1 MSSNEFVLFSQDKIS
16 YKHKFYILMDLLITN
31 QNSSRSEALFF
42 MLIFYTQMIS
52 GFFSEFLGIF
62 DPKNSTS
69 DKIFNYIE
77 KIFRVR
83 DLFVNKY
90 SSFKTILVILLI
102 ILIFFSIHFAVTC
115 YKIKRTSF
123 YSYTETI
130 LNFYIKFMIYIGSNI
145 MFDLAFC
152 NFCLED
158 KNPYF
163 KGVSCTIK
171 DNYFPAII
179 SVFMFIISS
188 FFTVIIQF
196 FYCDAMYL
204 STSFYS
210 RIACN
215 YELYTS
221 LNTIV
226 YSFLLTQVTSL
237 SKETFLFYNII
248 MSGIQLNFF
257 IKHYPFYDK
266 TTNIYAGL
274 FHILYFWTSIFF
286 LIFAYIDYQE
296 KGIIYIVSSIIILYF
311 YFNLKYKIEEN
322 VFLDTPFYKINNR
335 FYLLYYIK
343 NLIDKM
349 NHLEENPEDKALLS
363 GIMQM
368 HVLECPNKKCISKS
382 KQRLY
387 LPITNEWSDRSKLF
401 IEDRV
406 FMINFIIT
414 ISTYFIN
421 INSYSPDLII
431 NLSLYYLEI
440 IGNFCLA
447 MFYYKKA
454 KEMKMTLQEQFSFER
469 LRLKISKLLNEKLK
483 PPNEPCPNLDELD
496 ATMYFKYEDI
506 SQTLVDEI
514 NNDINLSLEFW
525 KIFRRSQLD
534 YRKKIDF
541 NKIFHLTD
549 KIRIT
554 KEKIESLWKKLLEI
568 YNGVNELFDLYFDYV
583 EQINDDDLKKRDLEG
598 LKRKSEN
605 FSEHIGQNF
614 YTILFNRET
623 GIIIANADK
632 GKEGLI
638 EKTNL
643 EIETIFK
650 YKPEELKGM
659 NLTSL
664 MPKIFSKIHRSFIEK
679 YYQIGERKIIDLKE
693 IKTYGKN
700 KDNAIIVIR
709 LAVKLFPILND
720 NVYFVGL
727 ISKEN
732 IDDVIFLD
740 HHFNIQGMSP
750 KLLKTLNCDNKILF
764 QDNDIPFYVI
774 CKKFVN
780 FYKIFLQGKKQNLK
794 EKKKQS
800 SVLIELTETSSIKD
814 SMINDPKEKNPLN
827 PENNNKNDIQIE
839 NIEIN
844 ENIELEYEIRL
855 PQFLLDFSN
864 STNKRLLKIAEQN
877 KAIAA
882 GTLTVEAAAA
892 EGEDDGGNDSNDEF
906 GESDLLVD
914 DNDRINVQEA
924 SSSKIESSIKKDT
937 SKFSHFS
944 GNGKENSTS
953 VFSPKNNNNTIK
965 RNSNLNSESTN
976 VVSGVNF
983 NKDVGNVIHIN
994 KVDTTTDNITPTPGN
1009 TPNGLLKVDNNY
1021 NGDSSKINQENS
1033 KLDFN
1038 KKSDEE
1044 KDFIAKVTKYKE
1056 LFVNG
1061 NFEQLE
1067 ELIDDC
1073 NRDSNSKEFKFN
1085 FTFDKYKF
1093 GVRNISYVVR
1103 CIDAKNEGF
1112 KSEEETLNEIDSK
1125 LIKYKKD
1132 KANAIKP
1139 LFQVLYNEKE
1149 KIIEQ
1154 QSRVPFLKAENS
1166 EFQKLL
1172 SLFKDDMI
1180 KMSMVHGKKKE
1191 EELMDENAS
1200 QMSHS
1205 SFNADL
1211 VKKNRIEEIRANL
1224 LNNISN
1230 FYTLKYIKITV
1241 IAIGLLSLAYGV
1253 VYVVLFLNIYDNL
1266 KDINEFNINLFQT
1279 TIWMNNLIGTLISLK
1294 ALYSDIMENGNYTFN
1309 SYINDNKEYF
1319 NTMKEFAFIWYENI
1333 TDQFAYLEDNI
1344 GKFINDKKQKQL
1356 FWDNQKITYIY
1367 KEINDFECFPLAI
1380 AQSLSNINSILK
1392 NDYFSLSISKE
1403 NLTSNSLQYIDYIT
1417 FMGIDNTYDNI
1428 LPNQF
1433 EKLQTM
1439 PQILKDFNSDSSQI
1453 LIIFLLAYS
1462 SIMIILCISYAILLH
1477 LTNKNMSEGLEKV
1490 SKIKLEKIEDTIKK
1504 IEGFNVILK
1513 QYLERESKNNGGGSG
1528 DKKNEE
1534 QGGEGTTMNPTTINP
1549 NAPSNN
1555 LNSNGFN
1562 IDTKKFIPLTIL
1574 NFSYFQTV
1582 ILFCVLAGFLIP
1594 VFILTDNMVNS
1605 TNKIINIQEYLY
1617 GKIVNATASIVKVK
1631 CLMSDCDI
1639 TTNLNFTDLINIY
1652 EVQDI
1657 VQALSIFNDI
1667 DIFYNRKFLL
1677 DACAAVYINN
1687 ETGYN
1692 ECLNDELIQSANN
1705 TESILKLIDETI
1717 DNIYKEQQIKKGNIV
1732 TLKDKSQRNFVNYL
1746 LYETD
1751 SFNLLETIFY
1761 KYVIQI
1767 SDNFSDL
1774 CVQNLLSYLNNK
1786 KELVIILVI
1795 ILSTILIGLCIYIEF
1810 YFISKLIHL
1819 LSVSRCILK
1828 IIPTTVI
1835 NNTPELESWIESK
1848 Y

>member
-1 MSSNEFVLFSQDKIS
+1 MKIL
-16 YKHKFYILMDLLITN
+16 K
-31 QNSSRSEALFF
+31 
-42 MLIFYTQMIS
+42 
-52 GFFSEFLGIF
+52 
-62 DPKNSTS
+62 KN
-69 DKIFNYIE
+69 
-77 KIFRVR
+77 
-83 DLFVNKY
+83 
-90 SSFKTILVILLI
+90 
-102 ILIFFSIHFAVTC
+102 
-115 YKIKRTSF
+115 
-123 YSYTETI
+123 
-130 LNFYIKFMIYIGSNI
+130 
-145 MFDLAFC
+145 
-152 NFCLED
+152 
-158 KNPYF
+158 
-163 KGVSCTIK
+163 
-171 DNYFPAII
+171 
-179 SVFMFIISS
+179 
-188 FFTVIIQF
+188 
-196 FYCDAMYL
+196 
-204 STSFYS
+204 
-210 RIACN
+210 
-215 YELYTS
+215 
-221 LNTIV
+221 
-226 YSFLLTQVTSL
+226 
-237 SKETFLFYNII
+237 
-248 MSGIQLNFF
+248 
-257 IKHYPFYDK
+257 
-266 TTNIYAGL
+266 
-274 FHILYFWTSIFF
+274 
-286 LIFAYIDYQE
+286 
-296 KGIIYIVSSIIILYF
+296 
-311 YFNLKYKIEEN
+311 
-322 VFLDTPFYKINNR
+322 
-335 FYLLYYIK
+335 
-343 NLIDKM
+343 
-349 NHLEENPEDKALLS
+349 
-363 GIMQM
+363 
-368 HVLECPNKKCISKS
+368 
-382 KQRLY
+382 
-387 LPITNEWSDRSKLF
+387 
-401 IEDRV
+401 
-406 FMINFIIT
+406 
-414 ISTYFIN
+414 
-421 INSYSPDLII
+421 
-431 NLSLYYLEI
+431 
-440 IGNFCLA
+440 
-447 MFYYKKA
+447 
-454 KEMKMTLQEQFSFER
+454 
-469 LRLKISKLLNEKLK
+469 
-483 PPNEPCPNLDELD
+483 
-496 ATMYFKYEDI
+496 
-506 SQTLVDEI
+506 LVDEI

-534 YRKKIDF
+534 YRKQIDF
-541 NKIFHLTD
+541 NKIFSLTD

-554 KEKIESLWKKLLEI
+554 KENIEILWKKLIDI

-614 YTILFNRET
+614 YSILFNRET

-693 IKTYGKN
+693 IKTYAKN

-794 EKKKQS
+794 EKKNQAS
-800 SVLIELTETSSIKD
+800 ALIELTETSSIKD
-814 SMINDPKEKNPLN
+814 SIVKDPKEKNTLKQD
-827 PENNNKNDIQIE
+827 NNIENDIHNE

-864 STNKRLLKIAEQN
+864 STNKRLLKLAEQN

-882 GTLTVEAAAA
+882 GTLTIEAAAA
-892 EGEDDGGNDSNDEF
+892 ENEDEGGNDSNDEF

-914 DNDRINVQEA
+914 DNDRINVQEGSA
-924 SSSKIESSIKKDT
+924 SKIDSSVKKDV
-937 SKFSHFS
+937 SKFSRFS
-944 GNGKENSTS
+944 ATGKENSTS
-953 VFSPKNNNNTIK
+953 GYSPKNVINNIR

-976 VVSGVNF
+976 IISGANF
-983 NKDVGNVIHIN
+983 NKEISSVIQVNHVETPGNV
-994 KVDTTTDNITPTPGN
+994 TPTPGN
-1009 TPNGLLKVDNNY
+1009 TPNGLLKVENTNY

-1044 KDFIAKVTKYKE
+1044 KAFIAKVKKYKE
-1056 LFVNG
+1056 LFTQG
-1061 NFEQLE
+1061 NFDQLD

-1093 GVRNISYVVR
+1093 GIRNISYVVR

-1112 KSEEETLNEIDSK
+1112 KSDEDTLNEVDPK
-1125 LIKYKKD
+1125 LIKYKRD

-1241 IAIGLLSLAYGV
+1241 LAIGILSLAYAV
-1253 VYVVLFLNIYDNL
+1253 IYVVLFLNIYDNL
-1266 KDINEFNINLFQT
+1266 IDINEFNINLFQT

-1294 ALYSDIMENGNYTFN
+1294 ALYSDIMEDGNYTFN
-1309 SYINDNKEYF
+1309 SYITDNKEYF
-1319 NTMKEFAFIWYENI
+1319 NTMKNFAFLWYENI

-1344 GKFINDKKQKQL
+1344 GKFINDKKQKKL

-1367 KEINDFECFPLAI
+1367 KDLNDVECFPLAI
-1380 AQSLSNINSILK
+1380 GQSLSNINSILK
-1392 NDYFSLSISKE
+1392 NNYFSLSITKE
-1403 NLTSNSLQYIDYIT
+1403 HLSLNSLQYIDYIT
-1417 FMGIDNTYDNI
+1417 FMGIDNTYENL

-1433 EKLQTM
+1433 EKLKTM

-1462 SIMIILCISYAILLH
+1462 ALMVILCITYAILLH

-1513 QYLERESKNNGGGSG
+1513 KYRERESKNNGGGSDEKKG
-1528 DKKNEE
+1528 DE

-1562 IDTKKFIPLTIL
+1562 IDTKKFIPLSIL
-1574 NFSYFQTV
+1574 NYSYFQTV

-1594 VFILTDNMVNS
+1594 VFILTDNMVTS
-1605 TNKIINIQEYLY
+1605 TNKIINIQEFLF

-1631 CLMSDCDI
+1631 CSMSDCDI
-1639 TTNLNFTDLINIY
+1639 TTNLNFTELINIY

-1667 DIFYNRKFLL
+1667 DVFYNRKFLL
-1677 DACAAVYINN
+1677 DACGAVFINN
-1687 ETGYN
+1687 ESGYN

-1705 TESILKLIDETI
+1705 TESILKLIEETI
-1717 DNIYKEQQIKKGNIV
+1717 DNIYKDQQIKKGTVV
-1732 TLKDKSQRNFVNYL
+1732 TLKDNSQRNFVNYL

-1751 SFNLLETIFY
+1751 SFSLLETVFY
-1761 KYVIQI
+1761 KYIIQI
-1767 SDNFSDL
+1767 SDNFSEI
-1774 CVQNLLSYLNNK
+1774 CIQNLLSYLDNK
-1786 KELVIILVI
+1786 KEFVIILVI
-1795 ILSTILIGLCIYIEF
+1795 ILSTILIGLCVYIEL
-1810 YFISKLIHL
+1810 YFVAKLIHL

>member
-1 MSSNEFVLFSQDKIS
+1 
-16 YKHKFYILMDLLITN
+16 
-31 QNSSRSEALFF
+31 
-42 MLIFYTQMIS
+42 
-52 GFFSEFLGIF
+52 
-62 DPKNSTS
+62 
-69 DKIFNYIE
+69 
-77 KIFRVR
+77 
-83 DLFVNKY
+83 
-90 SSFKTILVILLI
+90 
-102 ILIFFSIHFAVTC
+102 
-115 YKIKRTSF
+115 
-123 YSYTETI
+123 
-130 LNFYIKFMIYIGSNI
+130 
-145 MFDLAFC
+145 
-152 NFCLED
+152 
-158 KNPYF
+158 
-163 KGVSCTIK
+163 
-171 DNYFPAII
+171 
-179 SVFMFIISS
+179 
-188 FFTVIIQF
+188 
-196 FYCDAMYL
+196 
-204 STSFYS
+204 
-210 RIACN
+210 
-215 YELYTS
+215 
-221 LNTIV
+221 
-226 YSFLLTQVTSL
+226 
-237 SKETFLFYNII
+237 
-248 MSGIQLNFF
+248 
-257 IKHYPFYDK
+257 
-266 TTNIYAGL
+266 
-274 FHILYFWTSIFF
+274 
-286 LIFAYIDYQE
+286 
-296 KGIIYIVSSIIILYF
+296 
-311 YFNLKYKIEEN
+311 
-322 VFLDTPFYKINNR
+322 
-335 FYLLYYIK
+335 
-343 NLIDKM
+343 
-349 NHLEENPEDKALLS
+349 
-363 GIMQM
+363 
-368 HVLECPNKKCISKS
+368 
-382 KQRLY
+382 
-387 LPITNEWSDRSKLF
+387 
-401 IEDRV
+401 
-406 FMINFIIT
+406 
-414 ISTYFIN
+414 
-421 INSYSPDLII
+421 
-431 NLSLYYLEI
+431 
-440 IGNFCLA
+440 
-447 MFYYKKA
+447 
-454 KEMKMTLQEQFSFER
+454 
-469 LRLKISKLLNEKLK
+469 
-483 PPNEPCPNLDELD
+483 
-496 ATMYFKYEDI
+496 
-506 SQTLVDEI
+506 
-514 NNDINLSLEFW
+514 
-525 KIFRRSQLD
+525 
-534 YRKKIDF
+534 
-541 NKIFHLTD
+541 
-549 KIRIT
+549 
-554 KEKIESLWKKLLEI
+554 
-568 YNGVNELFDLYFDYV
+568 
-583 EQINDDDLKKRDLEG
+583 
-598 LKRKSEN
+598 
-605 FSEHIGQNF
+605 
-614 YTILFNRET
+614 
-623 GIIIANADK
+623 
-632 GKEGLI
+632 
-638 EKTNL
+638 
-643 EIETIFK
+643 
-650 YKPEELKGM
+650 
-659 NLTSL
+659 
-664 MPKIFSKIHRSFIEK
+664 
-679 YYQIGERKIIDLKE
+679 
-693 IKTYGKN
+693 
-700 KDNAIIVIR
+700 
-709 LAVKLFPILND
+709 
-720 NVYFVGL
+720 
-727 ISKEN
+727 
-732 IDDVIFLD
+732 
-740 HHFNIQGMSP
+740 
-750 KLLKTLNCDNKILF
+750 
-764 QDNDIPFYVI
+764 
-774 CKKFVN
+774 
-780 FYKIFLQGKKQNLK
+780 
-794 EKKKQS
+794 
-800 SVLIELTETSSIKD
+800 
-814 SMINDPKEKNPLN
+814 
-827 PENNNKNDIQIE
+827 
-839 NIEIN
+839 
-844 ENIELEYEIRL
+844 
-855 PQFLLDFSN
+855 
-864 STNKRLLKIAEQN
+864 
-877 KAIAA
+877 
-882 GTLTVEAAAA
+882 
-892 EGEDDGGNDSNDEF
+892 
-906 GESDLLVD
+906 
-914 DNDRINVQEA
+914 
-924 SSSKIESSIKKDT
+924 
-937 SKFSHFS
+937 
-944 GNGKENSTS
+944 
-953 VFSPKNNNNTIK
+953 
-965 RNSNLNSESTN
+965 
-976 VVSGVNF
+976 
-983 NKDVGNVIHIN
+983 
-994 KVDTTTDNITPTPGN
+994 
-1009 TPNGLLKVDNNY
+1009 
-1021 NGDSSKINQENS
+1021 
-1033 KLDFN
+1033 
-1038 KKSDEE
+1038 
-1044 KDFIAKVTKYKE
+1044 
-1056 LFVNG
+1056 
-1061 NFEQLE
+1061 
-1067 ELIDDC
+1067 
-1073 NRDSNSKEFKFN
+1073 
-1085 FTFDKYKF
+1085 
-1093 GVRNISYVVR
+1093 
-1103 CIDAKNEGF
+1103 
-1112 KSEEETLNEIDSK
+1112 
-1125 LIKYKKD
+1125 
-1132 KANAIKP
+1132 
-1139 LFQVLYNEKE
+1139 
-1149 KIIEQ
+1149 
-1154 QSRVPFLKAENS
+1154 
-1166 EFQKLL
+1166 
-1172 SLFKDDMI
+1172 
-1180 KMSMVHGKKKE
+1180 
-1191 EELMDENAS
+1191 
-1200 QMSHS
+1200 MSHS

-1241 IAIGLLSLAYGV
+1241 VAIGLLSLAYGV

>member
-1 MSSNEFVLFSQDKIS
+1 ME
-16 YKHKFYILMDLLITN
+16 
-31 QNSSRSEALFF
+31 
-42 MLIFYTQMIS
+42 
-52 GFFSEFLGIF
+52 
-62 DPKNSTS
+62 
-69 DKIFNYIE
+69 
-77 KIFRVR
+77 
-83 DLFVNKY
+83 
-90 SSFKTILVILLI
+90 
-102 ILIFFSIHFAVTC
+102 
-115 YKIKRTSF
+115 
-123 YSYTETI
+123 
-130 LNFYIKFMIYIGSNI
+130 
-145 MFDLAFC
+145 
-152 NFCLED
+152 
-158 KNPYF
+158 
-163 KGVSCTIK
+163 
-171 DNYFPAII
+171 
-179 SVFMFIISS
+179 
-188 FFTVIIQF
+188 
-196 FYCDAMYL
+196 
-204 STSFYS
+204 
-210 RIACN
+210 
-215 YELYTS
+215 
-221 LNTIV
+221 
-226 YSFLLTQVTSL
+226 
-237 SKETFLFYNII
+237 
-248 MSGIQLNFF
+248 
-257 IKHYPFYDK
+257 
-266 TTNIYAGL
+266 
-274 FHILYFWTSIFF
+274 
-286 LIFAYIDYQE
+286 
-296 KGIIYIVSSIIILYF
+296 
-311 YFNLKYKIEEN
+311 
-322 VFLDTPFYKINNR
+322 
-335 FYLLYYIK
+335 
-343 NLIDKM
+343 
-349 NHLEENPEDKALLS
+349 
-363 GIMQM
+363 
-368 HVLECPNKKCISKS
+368 
-382 KQRLY
+382 
-387 LPITNEWSDRSKLF
+387 
-401 IEDRV
+401 
-406 FMINFIIT
+406 
-414 ISTYFIN
+414 
-421 INSYSPDLII
+421 
-431 NLSLYYLEI
+431 
-440 IGNFCLA
+440 
-447 MFYYKKA
+447 
-454 KEMKMTLQEQFSFER
+454 
-469 LRLKISKLLNEKLK
+469 
-483 PPNEPCPNLDELD
+483 
-496 ATMYFKYEDI
+496 
-506 SQTLVDEI
+506 
-514 NNDINLSLEFW
+514 
-525 KIFRRSQLD
+525 
-534 YRKKIDF
+534 
-541 NKIFHLTD
+541 
-549 KIRIT
+549 
-554 KEKIESLWKKLLEI
+554 
-568 YNGVNELFDLYFDYV
+568 
-583 EQINDDDLKKRDLEG
+583 
-598 LKRKSEN
+598 
-605 FSEHIGQNF
+605 
-614 YTILFNRET
+614 
-623 GIIIANADK
+623 
-632 GKEGLI
+632 
-638 EKTNL
+638 
-643 EIETIFK
+643 
-650 YKPEELKGM
+650 
-659 NLTSL
+659 
-664 MPKIFSKIHRSFIEK
+664 
-679 YYQIGERKIIDLKE
+679 
-693 IKTYGKN
+693 
-700 KDNAIIVIR
+700 
-709 LAVKLFPILND
+709 
-720 NVYFVGL
+720 
-727 ISKEN
+727 
-732 IDDVIFLD
+732 
-740 HHFNIQGMSP
+740 
-750 KLLKTLNCDNKILF
+750 
-764 QDNDIPFYVI
+764 
-774 CKKFVN
+774 
-780 FYKIFLQGKKQNLK
+780 
-794 EKKKQS
+794 
-800 SVLIELTETSSIKD
+800 
-814 SMINDPKEKNPLN
+814 
-827 PENNNKNDIQIE
+827 
-839 NIEIN
+839 
-844 ENIELEYEIRL
+844 
-855 PQFLLDFSN
+855 
-864 STNKRLLKIAEQN
+864 
-877 KAIAA
+877 
-882 GTLTVEAAAA
+882 
-892 EGEDDGGNDSNDEF
+892 
-906 GESDLLVD
+906 
-914 DNDRINVQEA
+914 
-924 SSSKIESSIKKDT
+924 
-937 SKFSHFS
+937 
-944 GNGKENSTS
+944 
-953 VFSPKNNNNTIK
+953 
-965 RNSNLNSESTN
+965 
-976 VVSGVNF
+976 
-983 NKDVGNVIHIN
+983 
-994 KVDTTTDNITPTPGN
+994 
-1009 TPNGLLKVDNNY
+1009 
-1021 NGDSSKINQENS
+1021 
-1033 KLDFN
+1033 
-1038 KKSDEE
+1038 
-1044 KDFIAKVTKYKE
+1044 
-1056 LFVNG
+1056 
-1061 NFEQLE
+1061 
-1067 ELIDDC
+1067 
-1073 NRDSNSKEFKFN
+1073 
-1085 FTFDKYKF
+1085 
-1093 GVRNISYVVR
+1093 
-1103 CIDAKNEGF
+1103 
-1112 KSEEETLNEIDSK
+1112 
-1125 LIKYKKD
+1125 
-1132 KANAIKP
+1132 
-1139 LFQVLYNEKE
+1139 
-1149 KIIEQ
+1149 
-1154 QSRVPFLKAENS
+1154 
-1166 EFQKLL
+1166 
-1172 SLFKDDMI
+1172 
-1180 KMSMVHGKKKE
+1180 KKKE

-1241 IAIGLLSLAYGV
+1241 VAIGLLSLAYGV

-1594 VFILTDNMVNS
+1594 VFILTDNMVTS

>member
-1 MSSNEFVLFSQDKIS
+1 MSSKEFVLFSQDKIS

-62 DPKNSTS
+62 DPKESVS
-69 DKIFNYIE
+69 DKIFNYVE

-102 ILIFFSIHFAVTC
+102 VLIGFSIHFIVTC
-115 YKIKRTSF
+115 YKIKRTSY
-123 YSYTETI
+123 YSYSEMI

-158 KNPYF
+158 KNPF
-163 KGVSCTIK
+163 FQGVSCTVK
-171 DNYFPAII
+171 DNYFPAVI

-257 IKHYPFYDK
+257 LKHYPFYDK

-274 FHILYFWTSIFF
+274 FHILYFWTSIFC
-286 LIFAYIDYQE
+286 LIFAYVDYQE
-296 KGIIYIVSSIIILYF
+296 KGIIYIVSSVIILYF

-343 NLIDKM
+343 NIIDKM

-368 HVLECPNKKCISKS
+368 HVLECPNKKCIAKT
-382 KQRLY
+382 KQKLY
-387 LPITNEWSDRSKLF
+387 LPITDEWSDRSKLF

-406 FMINFIIT
+406 FMINFVIT
-414 ISTYFIN
+414 ISTYFIEA
-421 INSYSPDLII
+421 NSYSPDLII

-469 LRLKISKLLNEKLK
+469 LRLKISRLLNEKLK

-506 SQTLVDEI
+506 SQNLVDEI

-534 YRKKIDF
+534 YRKQIDF

-643 EIETIFK
+643 EIENIFK

-693 IKTYGKN
+693 IKTYAKN

-740 HHFNIQGMSP
+740 HSFNIQGMSP

-780 FYKIFLQGKKQNLK
+780 FYKIFLQGKKQNLEK
-794 EKKKQS
+794 KKKQS
-800 SVLIELTETSSIKD
+800 SALIELTETSSIKD
-814 SMINDPKEKNPLN
+814 STIKDPKD
-827 PENNNKNDIQIE
+827 NNNINQVKENDIHND

-855 PQFLLDFSN
+855 PQFLLDYSN
-864 STNKRLLKIAEQN
+864 STNKRLLKLAEQN

-892 EGEDDGGNDSNDEF
+892 DNEDDGGNDSNDEF

-914 DNDRINVQEA
+914 DNDRINVQEGSA
-924 SSSKIESSIKKDT
+924 SKIESSIKKDV
-937 SKFSHFS
+937 SKFSRFS
-944 GNGKENSTS
+944 GGKENSTS
-953 VFSPKNNNNTIK
+953 GYSPKNISNNNIR

-976 VVSGVNF
+976 IISAANF
-983 NKDVGNVIHIN
+983 NKEIGSIIQVTP
-994 KVDTTTDNITPTPGN
+994 VDITPGVTPTPGN
-1009 TPNGLLKVDNNY
+1009 TPNNNLLKVDNTNY

-1044 KDFIAKVTKYKE
+1044 KAFIAKVKKYKE
-1056 LFVNG
+1056 LFTQG
-1061 NFEQLE
+1061 NFDQLD

-1073 NRDSNSKEFKFN
+1073 NRDSNSSEFRFN

-1093 GVRNISYVVR
+1093 GIRNVSYVVR

-1112 KSEEETLNEIDSK
+1112 KSDEDTLNEVDPK
-1125 LIKYKKD
+1125 LLKYKKD

-1154 QSRVPFLKAENS
+1154 QSRVQFLKAENS

-1241 IAIGLLSLAYGV
+1241 VAIGLLSLAYGV
-1253 VYVVLFLNIYDNL
+1253 VYVVLFLNIYNNL

-1294 ALYSDIMENGNYTFN
+1294 ALYSDIMEEGNYTFN
-1309 SYINDNKEYF
+1309 SYISDNKEYF
-1319 NTMKEFAFIWYENI
+1319 NTMKNFAFIWYENI

-1344 GKFINDKKQKQL
+1344 GKFISDKKQKQL
-1356 FWDNQKITYIY
+1356 FWDNQKITYTY
-1367 KEINDFECFPLAI
+1367 KDINDVECFPLAI
-1380 AQSLSNINSILK
+1380 SQSLSNINSILK

-1403 NLTSNSLQYIDYIT
+1403 HLSLNSLQYIDYIT
-1417 FMGIDNTYDNI
+1417 FMGIDNTYENL

-1433 EKLQTM
+1433 EKLKTM

-1462 SIMIILCISYAILLH
+1462 ALMIILCITYAILLH

-1513 QYLERESKNNGGGSG
+1513 KYREREAKNNGGG
-1528 DKKNEE
+1528 DEKKNDE

-1549 NAPSNN
+1549 NTPSNN

-1562 IDTKKFIPLTIL
+1562 IDTKKFIPLSIL
-1574 NFSYFQTV
+1574 NYSYFQTV
-1582 ILFCVLAGFLIP
+1582 ILFGVLAGFLIP
-1594 VFILTDNMVNS
+1594 VFILTDNMVTS
-1605 TNKIINIQEYLY
+1605 TNKIINIQEFLY

-1631 CLMSDCDI
+1631 CSMSDCDI
-1639 TTNLNFTDLINIY
+1639 TTNLNFTELINIY

-1657 VQALSIFNDI
+1657 VQALSIFDDI
-1667 DIFYNRKFLL
+1667 DVFYNRKFLL
-1677 DACAAVYINN
+1677 DACGAVFINN
-1687 ETGYN
+1687 ETAYD
-1692 ECLNDELIQSANN
+1692 ECLNDELILSANN
-1705 TESILKLIDETI
+1705 TESILKLIEEII
-1717 DNIYKEQQIKKGNIV
+1717 DNIYKDQQIKNGTVV
-1732 TLKDKSQRNFVNYL
+1732 TLKDNSQRKFANYL

-1751 SFNLLETIFY
+1751 SFNLLETVFY

-1767 SDNFSDL
+1767 SDNFSDI
-1774 CVQNLLSYLNNK
+1774 CIQNLLSYLNGK
-1786 KELVIILVI
+1786 KEFVIILVI
-1795 ILSTILIGLCIYIEF
+1795 ILSTTLIGLCTYIEF
-1810 YFISKLIHL
+1810 YFVSKLIHL